1 MSRPSKIL
9 NCSWTLVILNAI
21 IVSIIYLVEL
31 IYLIKLAP
39 TMQEPSFN
47 KSRVMKMNITRN
59 KNNFIPRIIHQ
70 TYSDLQIPKTYEKYV
85 ASIANHLCINHTF
98 NTSIYSDPVDFQYRV
113 RNYQNRLC
121 YNYVFWNDKSIM
133 QLVNDRFPQLEQLF
147 KSYSRLER
155 SDAVR
160 YLILHEFGGIYSDM
174 DNEFIRP
181 IDAAVEWGVASLFAH
196 LPYVRQWPSLH
207 LHLECTLMMS
217 VPRHPFLRLLIDSLN
232 ASRSA
237 ENVWFR
243 TGPEFLTRL
252 YREYLS
258 LDPNRTSDCR
268 NNPRSRPDC
277 VHVPLPA
284 RIFYP
289 NIYAAFA
296 NIATMNCNH
305 FLRFGSNNVS
315 ETICYFIVFCCI
327 YEYS

>member
-1 MSRPSKIL
+1 MSKPSKIL
-9 NCSWTLVILNAI
+9 NCSWTLVVLNAI
-21 IVSIIYLVEL
+21 IVSIIYLLEL

-39 TMQEPSFN
+39 TVQEPSFN
-47 KSRVMKMNITRN
+47 QSKVMRINITRN
-59 KNNFIPRIIHQ
+59 KNNGIPLIIHQ

-85 ASIANHLCINHTF
+85 ASIANHHCINNTF
-98 NTSIYSDPVDFQYRV
+98 NINIGLADFQNRV

-121 YNYVFWNDKSIM
+121 YNYVFWNDESIM
-133 QLVNDRFPQLEQLF
+133 LLVKDRFPQLEHLF

-155 SDAVR
+155 SDAAR

-217 VPRHPFLRLLIDSLN
+217 VPRHPFLRLLVDSLS

-277 VHVPLPA
+277 VHVPLPV

-289 NIYAAFA
+289 NIYVAFA
-296 NIATMNCNH
+296 HLATSNCNH
-305 FLRFGSNNVS
+305 FLRVVNQHVS
-315 ETICYFIVFCCI
+315 
-327 YEYS
+327 